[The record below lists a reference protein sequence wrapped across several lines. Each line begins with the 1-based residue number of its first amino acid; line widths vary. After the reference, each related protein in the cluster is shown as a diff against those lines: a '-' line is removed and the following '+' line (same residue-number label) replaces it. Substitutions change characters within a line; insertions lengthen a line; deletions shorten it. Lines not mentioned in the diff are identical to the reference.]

1 MEYESW
7 IRHLL
12 DELGVPRWYGRDP
25 FLPIC
30 PEATELVPAGL
41 DMYGREQKLTPPAAE
56 SWTALRDAAA
66 RDGIT
71 LDLVSAYRSVPYQLQ
86 IVERK
91 IAAGIPMES
100 ILRVSAAPGYSEH
113 HTGRAIDLSTPGSDP
128 LEEVFEQTD
137 AFRWLSSNA
146 AKFGWTMSYPRDN
159 AYGIIYEPWHWAF
172 AEAP

>member
-12 DELGVPRWYGRDP
+12 DELGVPRWYGHEP
-25 FLPIC
+25 YLPIC
-30 PEATELVPAGL
+30 PEADELVPVGL
-41 DMYGREQKLTPPAAE
+41 DMYGREQRLTPRAAE
-56 SWTALRDAAA
+56 AWAALRDAAA

-71 LDLVSAYRSVPYQLQ
+71 LDLVSAFRSVPYQLQ
-86 IVERK
+86 ILERK

-113 HTGRAIDLSTPGSDP
+113 HTGRAIDLSTPGSEA

-137 AFRWLSSNA
+137 AFRWLTSHA
-146 AKFGWTMSYPRDN
+146 ARFGWTMSYPRDN